1 MGNRTGSGPDG
12 ATDPNPG
19 AGLLKQSS
27 RKQSSCPPC
36 SPPDKPRGRS
46 VLVPASSGRTRPRH
60 LLPAGRPAGVPN
72 RVVSARAWR
81 FCTRAPASRR
91 AGSSQPWLLPA
102 AIEAGSVR
110 EVRSRHWNPSAS
122 RLLGRSSIA
131 VPASLWITTHLNHT
145 HRRGRT
151 KEGSGP
157 TAPGLFLHTV
167 QICNLASTCRAFGPA
182 FRGEL
187 EDCVVGDGNV
197 KDN

>member
-12 ATDPNPG
+12 ATGPNPG

-27 RKQSSCPPC
+27 RKQSSRPPC

-46 VLVPASSGRTRPRH
+46 ILVPASSGRTRPRH
-60 LLPAGRPAGVPN
+60 PLPAGRPTGVPN
-72 RVVSARAWR
+72 RAVSARAWR

-91 AGSSQPWLLPA
+91 AGSSRPWLLPA

-145 HRRGRT
+145 HTRGRT

-157 TAPGLFLHTV
+157 TAPAFSCTLSRFVTWRQPAGRLVRPLGG
-167 QICNLASTCRAFGPA
+167 NKNSTWSVMAA
-182 FRGEL
+182 
-187 EDCVVGDGNV
+187 
-197 KDN
+197 